1 MQRREFVRHSV
12 IVPAA
17 LCLGFSSP
25 SHLFAGDTFT
35 SAESAGI
42 TYDLQGE
49 YLGVIDAW
57 GGTWGAQVIARSMD
71 DLEVHLLQGGL
82 PGDGFKDQEPTK
94 QCSSKIATDL
104 ARGNGD
110 GYTVEIR
117 NGSLTVYDAD
127 SKKLGTLSKLM
138 RESKTLGM
146 EPPKDAT
153 VLFDGS
159 NADHFQNGKLIED
172 RYLGVGCTSRETF
185 QDHRLHIE
193 FRTPFQPSD
202 AGQGRGNSGVYVQ
215 GRYELQV
222 LDSFGLKGENNE
234 CGGIYQIAKPRLNMC
249 YPPLSWQTYDID
261 FTAPRFDSEGKKTQN
276 ARMTIRHNGVLIHDD
291 LELPRGT
298 PGGVSDESKEAGPLH
313 LQDHGNPVAFKN
325 IWVVAAPKP
334 AENNRKGPNFYEFN
348 AIE

>member
-1 MQRREFVRHSV
+1 MQRREFARHGL
-12 IVPAA
+12 IVTTA
-17 LCLGFSSP
+17 LYWGIVGPTSI
-25 SHLFAGDTFT
+25 FAEDVFT
-35 SAESAGI
+35 SAEAAGV

-49 YLGVIDAW
+49 YLGVIDDW
-57 GGTWGAQVIARSMD
+57 GGTWGAQVIAQNMED
-71 DLEVHLLQGGL
+71 FEIHLLEGGL
-82 PGDGFKDQEPTK
+82 PGDGFKGQEPSK
-94 QCSSKIATDL
+94 QCVSKIEGDV
-104 ARGNGD
+104 ARGSGD
-110 GYTVEIR
+110 GFSVEIR
-117 NGSLTVYDAD
+117 NGSLTVFDAQ
-127 SKKLGTLSKLM
+127 SKKLGTLSKLL

-146 EPPKDAT
+146 EPPKDAM

-159 NADHFQNGKLIED
+159 NADHFQNGKMTED

-193 FRTPFQPSD
+193 FRTPFQPGDS
-202 AGQGRGNSGVYVQ
+202 GQGRGNSGVYVQ

-234 CGGIYQIAKPRLNMC
+234 CGGIYQIAKPRVNMC

-276 ARMTIRHNGVLIHDD
+276 ARITIRHNGVLIHDD

-298 PGGVSDESKEAGPLH
+298 PGGVSDESKEPGPLF
-313 LQDHGNPVAFKN
+313 LQDHSDPVAFKN

-334 AENNRKGPNFYEFN
+334 TELNRKIPNFG
-348 AIE
+348 AAKSIE